1 MTHSNILRLQFPAGL
16 LILALVSMSQLIGC
30 QTYKYESRL
39 LKRFEK
45 KGNEYTMSA
54 TELRLE
60 MNDLAS
66 VFRGTRSK
74 K

>member
-1 MTHSNILRLQFPAGL
+1 MTHSNILRLQSPSGL
-16 LILALVSMSQLIGC
+16 LILSLVSMLQLIGC

-39 LKRFEK
+39 LKRSET